1 MIIQTSQIKINVEL
15 FPSDKKNSPFIF
27 FLHGF
32 TGSSKDWEEII
43 PQLNPNYNYAA
54 LDLIGH
60 GKSESP
66 DNVELYKA
74 DSLVKQLDEVFKY
87 FTKDKIILVGYSMG
101 GRAALSYAAKN
112 PENLLG
118 LILESSSAGIADEK
132 LRQERI
138 LADEKIIKML
148 EEKTIEEFIDFWMN
162 QDLFATLKSVPQDK
176 LLKAKADKIQNNKT
190 GLINSLRGFGTGV
203 MPPLYEKINSI
214 KCKSLLITGEL
225 DKKFTQ
231 MNSELINLFPN
242 AEHYV
247 IKNAGH
253 NTHIEKPE
261 EFVELVNEFLGILK
275 NFE

>member
-1 MIIQTSQIKINVEL
+1 MIVLISQIKINIEL
-15 FPSDKKNSPFIF
+15 FPSDKEDSPFIF

-43 PQLNPNYNYAA
+43 PQLNPNYNCAA
-54 LDLIGH
+54 VDLIGH
-60 GKSESP
+60 GKSDSP
-66 DNVELYKA
+66 ENVELYKVN
-74 DSLVKQLDEVFKY
+74 SLVQQLDKVFKH
-87 FTKDKIILVGYSMG
+87 FTRDKFILVGYSMG

-138 LADEKIIKML
+138 LADEKIIKMI
-148 EEKTIEEFIDFWMN
+148 EEKTIVEFNDFWMN
-162 QDLFATLKSVPQDK
+162 QDLFATLKSLQQEK
-176 LLKAKADKIQNNKT
+176 LLKVKADKIKNNKT

-203 MPPLYEKINSI
+203 MPPMHEKINLI
-214 KCKSLLITGEL
+214 KCKTLLITGEL

-231 MNSELINLFPN
+231 TNSELVNLFPS
-242 AEHYV
+242 AKHFV

-253 NTHIEKPE
+253 NTHFEKQD
-261 EFVELVNEFLGILK
+261 EFARVVNEFFEELK
-275 NFE
+275 LK